1 MRLIVLLC
9 CALSIAA
16 AGPTK
21 PVAPIVSEVLAT
33 QVALDR
39 AGFSPGEIDG
49 RSGKNL
55 QRALD
60 AYKQS
65 RDQPLS
71 LLGDMPPLT
80 DYTIT
85 DADVAGPFTSDI
97 PPNLPDQA
105 ALDALSYRS
114 PLEVLGERFHSSPAL
129 LQQLNPGATFQQAG
143 EKIMVPNVNPFV
155 PSAVSAA
162 PAAPARSGSSSR
174 SGSSARSG
182 SAARLGSAAPSA
194 SPGQSASPR
203 QPAAPAA
210 DVTVYVTSGTSAL
223 TVEDASG
230 KILMHAPVTSGSI
243 HDPLPIGMWKVN
255 GVQRNPKFHYN
266 PDLFWDATPGDRK
279 VTIQPGPNNPVGIVW
294 IDLSKPHYGIHG
306 TPEPSK
312 IGHVESHGCVR
323 LTNWD
328 ADRLA
333 QMVKPGTKVVFRE

>member
-1 MRLIVLLC
+1 MRLIALLC

-16 AGPTK
+16 AGPTA
-21 PVAPIVSEVLAT
+21 PVISEVLAT

-49 RSGKNL
+49 RAGKNL

-65 RDQPLS
+65 HDQELS
-71 LLGDMPPLT
+71 LLGDVAPLT
-80 DYTIT
+80 EYAIT
-85 DADVAGPFTSDI
+85 DADLAGPFTPDI
-97 PPNLPDQA
+97 PVNLPDQA
-105 ALDALSYRS
+105 ALDALNYRT
-114 PLEVLGERFHSSPAL
+114 PLEALAERFHSSPAL
-129 LQQLNPGATFQQAG
+129 LQKLNPQAKFQAG
-143 EKIMVPNVNPFV
+143 EKIQVPNVAPFV
-155 PSAVSAA
+155 PSAASAPTNA
-162 PAAPARSGSSSR
+162 SARSDSPARSGR
-174 SGSSARSG
+174 SGARARSG
-182 SAARLGSAAPSA
+182 SPSAATSA
-194 SPGQSASPR
+194 TPTGTSGTATS
-203 QPAAPAA
+203 
-210 DVTVYVTSGTSAL
+210 DMTVYVTKSTSAL

-230 KILMHAPVTSGSI
+230 KIVMHAPVTSGST
-243 HDPLPIGMWKVN
+243 HDPLPIGTWKVN

-266 PDLFWDATPGDRK
+266 PDLFWDATPGDLK
-279 VTIQPGPNNPVGIVW
+279 ATLQPGPNNPVGIVW

-328 ADRLA
+328 ADRLS

>member
-1 MRLIVLLC
+1 MRLIALLC
-9 CALSIAA
+9 CALGSAGAGVQTHAA
-16 AGPTK
+16 RPAS
-21 PVAPIVSEVLAT
+21 VAPIVSEVLAT

-49 RSGKNL
+49 RAGTNL

-60 AYKQS
+60 AYRQS
-65 RDQPLS
+65 HDQPLS
-71 LLGDMPPLT
+71 LLGDAPPLT

-85 DADVAGPFTSDI
+85 DADVAGPFTPDI

-105 ALDALSYRS
+105 ALDALNYRS
-114 PLEVLGERFHSSPAL
+114 PVEILGERFHSSPAL
-129 LQQLNPGATFQQAG
+129 LQQLNPHATFQQAG
-143 EKIMVPNVNPFV
+143 EKISVPNVTPFS
-155 PSAVSAA
+155 PPAVSAA
-162 PAAPARSGSSSR
+162 PASPARSGSS
-174 SGSSARSG
+174 AQ
-182 SAARLGSAAPSA
+182 PA
-194 SPGQSASPR
+194 SPASPA
-203 QPAAPAA
+203 QPATPAQ
-210 DVTVYVTSGTSAL
+210 DITVYVTRGTSAL

-230 KILMHAPVTSGSI
+230 KIVMYAPVTSGSV
-243 HDPLPIGMWKVN
+243 HDPLPVGMWKVK

-266 PDLFWDATPGDRK
+266 PELFWDATPGDRK